1 MKTKTLT
8 LAIAFLMAS
17 NAAFASISIQ
27 LQVGSLRT
35 QAGSIVAPG
44 TIAVLVSDTNGF
56 SSQSTLETELLGKTL
71 SVGTTFSDFGKIL
84 GVFNASDLSGNGE
97 IGLGGNIP
105 SLDLAAL
112 GLTGSAN
119 NTTATDLAVLWFPG
133 LTTVGSTLSQ
143 GQSFGFY
150 RSDTTD
156 PLSGGDMSFNVPTD
170 GFPYTLAAYD
180 NTLGGG
186 GNGSVLPSTFNAT
199 GTVGAVPEPSRSMLA
214 VLGLACLI
222 GRRKRN

>member
-8 LAIAFLMAS
+8 LAIACLMAS

-35 QAGSIVAPG
+35 QAGSIIAPG
-44 TIAVLVSDTNGF
+44 TIAVLASDTNGF
-56 SSQSTLETELLGKTL
+56 SSQSALETELLGKTL

-84 GVFNASDLSGNGE
+84 GVFNASDLSGSGE
-97 IGLGGNIP
+97 IGLGG
-105 SLDLAAL
+105 STVLDLAAL

-156 PLSGGDMSFNVPTD
+156 ALSGGDMSFNVPTD

-186 GNGSVLPSTFNAT
+186 GNGSVLPSTFNAA

-214 VLGLACLI
+214 LIGLTCLL
-222 GRRKRN
+222 GRRKRI